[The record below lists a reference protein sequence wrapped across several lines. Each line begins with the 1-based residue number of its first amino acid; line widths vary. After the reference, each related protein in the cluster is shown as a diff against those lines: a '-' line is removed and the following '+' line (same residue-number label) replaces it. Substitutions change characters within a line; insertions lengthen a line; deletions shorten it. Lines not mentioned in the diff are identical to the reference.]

1 MRPIRSGQ
9 VRRRHDG
16 AGAHALRRRGGEAHD
31 GGGSARAHARARARG
46 NGEVPIAYFQM
57 GSLGDPLKKT
67 FAENIVTTALDF
79 RILTCLRIL

>member
-57 GSLGDPLKKT
+57 GSLGDPLKKNVCREHCYNSIG
-67 FAENIVTTALDF
+67 F
-79 RILTCLRIL
+79 